1 MIQITVSCINT
12 LKTFN
17 DKGCRFYIS
26 VYVYWAWSPIPET
39 CWQLCCAA
47 MLCCIVQTAIYNLRF
62 AVCSKNYIL
71 WSVNVIYDCA
81 QIKNENKKQ
90 NKKQKN
96 PKRKHF
102 ASYIRSEPH
111 SEPGLWR
118 NATDIMNTQRSLRP
132 IILISEL
139 LIDFTVSDLWMCPQF
154 PSERF

>member
-1 MIQITVSCINT
+1 MCPNQEREQKN
-12 LKTFN
+12 KT
-17 DKGCRFYIS
+17 
-26 VYVYWAWSPIPET
+26 
-39 CWQLCCAA
+39 
-47 MLCCIVQTAIYNLRF
+47 
-62 AVCSKNYIL
+62 
-71 WSVNVIYDCA
+71 
-81 QIKNENKKQ
+81 
-90 NKKQKN
+90 KKQKN

-139 LIDFTVSDLWMCPQF
+139 LIVFTVSDLWMCPQF